1 MERLAEL
8 AAIPLREELA
18 GWHIRICVGV
28 PNVFSPVSKG
38 NQKKLLVRNICCR
51 TFCPLLTPGRPECV
65 KEGRSAVVVQPAGHR
80 CHRLLPLH
88 LPHLGERA

>member
-38 NQKKLLVRNICCR
+38 NQKKLLVRNMYLVLQDILSI
-51 TFCPLLTPGRPECV
+51 TNSKPT
-65 KEGRSAVVVQPAGHR
+65 
-80 CHRLLPLH
+80 
-88 LPHLGERA
+88 